1 MKGGNPQIQNQ
12 TTLTGVGTGVVR
24 PFSPFLNERHYSPNS
39 SRAQA
44 INRSLVDDLI
54 VGESLPLRIVESTG
68 FQKFVQT
75 MDPMY
80 RPPCRNTVKA
90 KIKSNVKVVQERI
103 ISCLDECNNVNVTVD
118 IWSDRVM
125 RSFMG
130 ITAHVMKENP
140 LNLATYTLACCR
152 FVGSHTGE
160 RISQQFNKVMED
172 YKVKQ
177 KLDFVITDNASNMK
191 KAFTVSF
198 PSSVG
203 TSEDENA
210 DETGPETESSLDTS
224 IDLDDDTVWSS
235 LDDLEQEEMDSNLS
249 NAARG
254 GRLSCFAHTLQLCI
268 GDGLSETKG
277 IKIAAII
284 IYTCQCTTLSV
295 INNTAYR
302 PPCDTFVVLTSK

>member
-1 MKGGNPQIQNQ
+1 MKGGISQNQ

-24 PFSPFLNERHYSPNS
+24 PFSPFLNERYYSPNS

-68 FQKFVQT
+68 FRKFVQT

-103 ISCLDECNNVNVTVD
+103 ISCLDKCNNVTVD

-130 ITAHVMKENP
+130 ITAHVMEEKLENP
-140 LNLATYTLACCR
+140 LNLATYTLACCC
-152 FVGSHTGE
+152 FVGSHAGE

-172 YKVKQ
+172 YKIKQ

-191 KAFTVSF
+191 K
-198 PSSVG
+198 
-203 TSEDENA
+203 
-210 DETGPETESSLDTS
+210 S
-224 IDLDDDTVWSS
+224 IYS
-235 LDDLEQEEMDSNLS
+235 
-249 NAARG
+249 
-254 GRLSCFAHTLQLCI
+254 
-268 GDGLSETKG
+268 
-277 IKIAAII
+277 
-284 IYTCQCTTLSV
+284 
-295 INNTAYR
+295 
-302 PPCDTFVVLTSK
+302 